1 MCLIAGI
8 ETIVAVGPSQFG
20 TVTAGYLFLGDHFA
34 IAGIAYHSPGYP
46 TTEVAITD
54 WRILRIYRP
63 FYRYVGQGVKTTKT
77 IGCCTTV
84 TNHQQKANTKQV
96 VRSEQLASVGFL
108 AAGVAHEINNPL
120 ASIAWS
126 AEALESRKHFIIEAP
141 TGVGKSLAYLVPA
154 ILYARKEKRKA
165 II

>member
-1 MCLIAGI
+1 MSDRWHWTWWT

-54 WRILRIYRP
+54 WRNTQNLSA

-96 VRSEQLASVGFL
+96 
-108 AAGVAHEINNPL
+108 
-120 ASIAWS
+120 
-126 AEALESRKHFIIEAP
+126 
-141 TGVGKSLAYLVPA
+141 
-154 ILYARKEKRKA
+154 ARRQGLFG
-165 II
+165 